1 MPSSNMG
8 VERMIIQEPN
18 FERFKGGSNDSIDT
32 SQSRYYQRAFKIG
45 VSFIDKK
52 IIKKPSIDPFAR
64 DCTWA
69 DVTNDLDTSKKAMF
83 NLDALNFIK
92 TFENNS
98 IKLILFDPPFSTSQ
112 EKKYAFNSNLY
123 AADSN
128 KISQLYKEA
137 FRVLSPGGVMVKL
150 GYNSTRPHPGLK
162 LKHLIL
168 VNFGGSRNDVIVSIW
183 RKEQTTLDLFLLE
196 KNIGDEQE

>member
-1 MPSSNMG
+1 
-8 VERMIIQEPN
+8 MIIEEPTI
-18 FERFKGGSNDSIDT
+18 ERFKGGSSDSIDT
-32 SQSRYYQRAFKIG
+32 SNSRYYKKALKIG
-45 VSFIDKK
+45 SLLIDKRIIEK
-52 IIKKPSIDPFAR
+52 ISIDPFAR

-69 DVTNDLDTSKKAMF
+69 DVTNDLDTSKKAMY
-83 NLDALNFIK
+83 NLDALDFIK

-123 AADSN
+123 ASDSN
-128 KISQLYKEA
+128 KISKLYKEC
-137 FRVLSPGGVMVKL
+137 FRVLSIGGVMVKL

-162 LKHLIL
+162 LKHLMV

-183 RKEQTTLDLFLLE
+183 RKEQTTLDIFSLE
-196 KNIGDEQE
+196 LNKGDEEE